1 MMKKKMTIKASFG
14 DDSCQRDE
22 DLPELG
28 LPLSSSTLTTAEASI
43 LGYGRSPFSSF
54 LGALS
59 EFNHFHS

>member
-28 LPLSSSTLTTAEASI
+28 LPLSSPTLPTAEASI
-43 LGYGRSPFSSF
+43 LGYGIIFGGS
-54 LGALS
+54 L
-59 EFNHFHS
+59 